1 MEKTK
6 KPNVLRSQVG
16 GDHYR
21 KYPIQPVE
29 YIQANRL
36 DFAQGNIVKLATRFR
51 DKGGAE
57 DLHKVKQYADILLS
71 LEYGEDVPANVSQPE
86 EKKSRQEGIY
96 IIYDDGRA
104 ELFTGTNIQD
114 DVKYVGV
121 VFRGI
126 SFAVSLT
133 ETDAALLPE
142 GSEPTKR
149 ENNYKNECEGI
160 YDFNSVG
167 NTVRLLQ
174 DNPKL
179 AELLEDGEAIPAL
192 GVLEIM
198 CYLRE
203 SINKALDYVGGHLL
217 TDTWYWSS
225 TEGSAYNAW
234 YVHFSIGYTY
244 NNIKYNSGAVRA
256 VAAF

>member
-1 MEKTK
+1 MEKTNK
-6 KPNVLRSQVG
+6 ELRYALLQ
-16 GDHYR
+16 
-21 KYPIQPVE
+21 
-29 YIQANRL
+29 
-36 DFAQGNIVKLATRFR
+36 ATRYDVEQAKHCYDFVQG
-51 DKGGAE
+51 K
-57 DLHKVKQYADILLS
+57 
-71 LEYGEDVPANVSQPE
+71 LEPFGETEPE
-86 EKKSRQEGIY
+86 SRQEGIY
-96 IIYDDGRA
+96 LIYDDGRV
-104 ELFTGTNIQD
+104 ELFTGTNGQNG
-114 DVKYVGV
+114 VKYVGV

-225 TEGSAYNAW
+225 TEYSENGAWLVNFSNGGTNYTGKYGSY
-234 YVHFSIGYTY
+234 
-244 NNIKYNSGAVRA
+244 AVRA